1 MLRYGLENTCLN
13 SATFLT
19 LKNQFIK
26 SIAAFSIASYIIGIG
41 DRHLENFLFD
51 NSDGKVLGIDFGLAF
66 GSNIHLSLPELMPF
80 RLTMQIEG
88 IISPHPLDGIYKQ
101 TMVQVLKA
109 IR

>member
-1 MLRYGLENTCLN
+1 MKTVVSSFEEWQASVPCFLLRYGLENTCLN

-80 RLTMQIEG
+80 RLTM
-88 IISPHPLDGIYKQ
+88 
-101 TMVQVLKA
+101 
-109 IR
+109 